1 MGIVGYTNTAGTG
14 WREDGEILLKHF
26 IEGKFYDHCSR
37 SRLGRGASTFVPMD
51 IRIALFNSP
60 LHVQNTPSYH
70 LLIVILV
77 IIVIISACPYP
88 KVTAGKRPEAVNY
101 EKDLCILSEHF

>member
-1 MGIVGYTNTAGTG
+1 MIIVVVG
-14 WREDGEILLKHF
+14 
-26 IEGKFYDHCSR
+26 R
-37 SRLGRGASTFVPMD
+37 SRLGRGASTFVAMD
-51 IRIALFNSP
+51 LRIALFNSP

-101 EKDLCILSEHF
+101 KKDLCILSEHF